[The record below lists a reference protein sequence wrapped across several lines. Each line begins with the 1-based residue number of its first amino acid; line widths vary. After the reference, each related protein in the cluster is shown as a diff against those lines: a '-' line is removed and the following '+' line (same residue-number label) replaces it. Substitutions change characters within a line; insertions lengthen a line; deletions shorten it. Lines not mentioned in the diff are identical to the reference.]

1 MKKINKYDLII
12 FSCLF
17 LAIICLVIG
26 IKDYMVNLEEKSNI
40 KNELTSAL
48 NSINS
53 NDNEEVIKNEKEPS
67 NIKEVDKKTLINNY
81 LDAIKSQIVINN
93 DIDYKMINSWGNYSI
108 DNIIYIREVTD
119 DYYQYNI
126 QIKTTTKEIIDAN
139 VYIYYASNQ
148 NSYTIKLIELQKS

>member
-67 NIKEVDKKTLINNY
+67 NVKEVDKKTLINNY
-81 LDAIKSQIVINN
+81 LNAIKSQIVINN

-139 VYIYYASNQ
+139 VYIYYAPNQ